1 MPIPLLWIG
10 GGLVLGWVVRESGDT
25 MDSAAKLGRVA
36 VAGGYLLAEGGA
48 EQAAVDAITG
58 GAGALAGVVLSFW
71 DKKSRI

>member
-36 VAGGYLLAEGGA
+36 VAGGVVYVAYK
-48 EQAAVDAITG
+48 
-58 GAGALAGVVLSFW
+58 ALN
-71 DKKSRI
+71 R